1 MRIAASSDVGHWI
14 RNDRFFSLSLC
25 LQSEF
30 LQIIAKTLKY
40 RLVFAFCV
48 GTGRSGAK
56 RTKKQRQR
64 KRAPLPLQKMQDSAQ
79 SFFSPNFSSAAAL
92 MAMTAPVMPTTEV
105 LTQRS

>member
-1 MRIAASSDVGHWI
+1 MRIATSSDVGHWI

-30 LQIIAKTLKY
+30 FADNYENFEISACFCILSGHRTLRGK
-40 RLVFAFCV
+40 
-48 GTGRSGAK
+48 K
-56 RTKKQRQR
+56 DEKQRQR
-64 KRAPLPLQKMQDSAQ
+64 KRAPLPLQKTQDFTQ
-79 SFFSPNFSSAAAL
+79 SFFNPNFSSAAAL